1 MVLVERIKNNV
12 NIKVSLMSKKSTIA
26 IGVDFGT
33 ESVKAVALEFFS
45 GEPIPRVLGVGGALS
60 QGVKRGAIINPEEA
74 GEALREA
81 VLALASSCGVAKENI
96 YVGIGGLAIGF
107 QKSKGLIAIS
117 RADGEV
123 SKEDMKRAV
132 LASETNLSKMQ
143 NREVLH
149 RIPLFYK
156 VDNET
161 PTQDPSG
168 LSGVKLEAETFF
180 ITSQS
185 TLIKST
191 IKSFENADLEV
202 EEIIASS
209 LACQRAV
216 LQKRELEVGVMVM
229 DIGASTTSI
238 AIFEEGLPYSLEVLP
253 VGSGHITQDI
263 AVGFQVPLDEA
274 EKMKLDF
281 NPNSSNKA
289 NGKKKLSDIIELRF
303 EDIFELVEKHLKKV
317 ERIGLLPAG
326 IVIVGG
332 GANFPGIEELVKN
345 YLKLPA
351 RVGFPHD
358 LLGEKDKIKNPAWS
372 TAVGIAIHGL
382 EGSKNSFMRGKPGSF
397 LRWLRTFLP

>member
-1 MVLVERIKNNV
+1 M
-12 NIKVSLMSKKSTIA
+12 KKSTIA

-33 ESVKAVALEFFS
+33 ESVKAVALELS
-45 GEPIPRVLGVGGALS
+45 SEESAPRVLGVGGALS
-60 QGVKRGAIINPEEA
+60 RGIRRGAIINPEEA

-81 VLALASSCGVAKENI
+81 VLSLASSCGVAKENI
-96 YVGIGGLAIGF
+96 YVGIGGLATGF
-107 QKSKGLIAIS
+107 QKSKGLVAIS
-117 RADGEV
+117 RANGEV

-132 LASETNLSKMQ
+132 SASETNLSKMQ

-149 RIPLFYK
+149 RIPLLFK

-168 LSGVKLEAETFF
+168 LSGVKLESETIF

-202 EEIIASS
+202 EEIIASPF
-209 LACQRAV
+209 ACQMAV
-216 LQKRELEVGVMVM
+216 LQKKELEYGVMIM
-229 DIGASTTSI
+229 DIGSSTTSI
-238 AIFEEGLPYSLEVLP
+238 AIFEEGLPYSVEVLP
-253 VGSGHITQDI
+253 VGSAHITQDI
-263 AVGFQVPLDEA
+263 AVGFQVDLDEA

-281 NPNSSNKA
+281 NPNSPSKT
-289 NGKKKLSDIIELRF
+289 NGKKKLSDIIEFRF

-317 ERIGLLPAG
+317 DRAGLLATG
-326 IVIVGG
+326 VVIVGG
-332 GANFPGIEELVKN
+332 GANFPGIEDLVKN

-351 RVGFPHD
+351 RVGNPHD
-358 LLGEKDKIKNPAWS
+358 LLGESEKVKNPAWS
-372 TAVGIAIHGL
+372 TAVGIAMYGL
-382 EGSKNSFMRGKPGSF
+382 ESSKNPFMRGKSGSF